1 MQKAR
6 LIKILTLYL
15 SDVSSKL
22 FHKQKSNIVRL
33 STLRLAIETESIDNS
48 KKVNLIAFQSF
59 AKQNDISVNDSY
71 TISRT
76 PMAQNPAFRQDS
88 AHFSNIEG
96 LSPIN
101 NRQNTGRGIYIQDN
115 STAPTPFRGMTP
127 AQPTRLNQ
135 EVTNTMERIN
145 MLQKKAEEYRT
156 LSRSIFSLSIKLK
169 NTNSRWKRSKGKL
182 SK

>member
-1 MQKAR
+1 M
-6 LIKILTLYL
+6 
-15 SDVSSKL
+15 
-22 FHKQKSNIVRL
+22 

-76 PMAQNPAFRQDS
+76 PMAQASQNPVLRQDS

-101 NRQNTGRGIYIQDN
+101 NKYTTGRAGIYIQDN
-115 STAPTPFRGMTP
+115 SSAPTPFRDMTP
-127 AQPTRLNQ
+127 TQPNRLQQ

-145 MLQKKAEEYRT
+145 MLQKKAEEYKAM
-156 LSRSIFSLSIKLK
+156 SRNFIFLNNKKLI
-169 NTNSRWKRSKGKL
+169 NISWKRSKRRL
-182 SK
+182 P